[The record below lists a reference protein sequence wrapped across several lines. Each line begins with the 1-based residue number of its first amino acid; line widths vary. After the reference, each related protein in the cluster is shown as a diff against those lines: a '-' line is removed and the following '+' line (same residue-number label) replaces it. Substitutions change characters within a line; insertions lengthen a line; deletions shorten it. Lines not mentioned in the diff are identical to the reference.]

1 MSTKAASQAVAADPV
16 VVALNK
22 LLANTYDLLAQTQ
35 LAHWNVEG
43 TDFFQLHSA
52 FQTQYEE
59 LFEGVDEVAE
69 QVRTL
74 GGYSEGG
81 LKRFAELSD
90 LSPMALG
97 RMAAKD
103 RVAHLIDGHE
113 KCSAA
118 CKEVEKVSGDAD
130 DLETQDLAIKR
141 RQAHTK
147 FTWMLNSFLK

>member
-1 MSTKAASQAVAADPV
+1 MSTKAASQSVAADPV

-22 LLANTYDLLAQTQ
+22 LLANSYDLLAQTH

-103 RVAHLIDGHE
+103 RVAHLIDGH
-113 KCSAA
+113 
-118 CKEVEKVSGDAD
+118 
-130 DLETQDLAIKR
+130 
-141 RQAHTK
+141 
-147 FTWMLNSFLK
+147 